1 MTNSINN
8 KRLSPFSRTSLADS
22 EIIDGPGYHN
32 KSFFPATSDEDED
45 PLDEILNEEEIA
57 GRLSV
62 EDINYIRD
70 FIVGSAL
77 YVEEL
82 ETQISER
89 SDDFWESRE
98 HAYRI
103 ITGLLIDLY
112 QYEMSE

>member
-1 MTNSINN
+1 MINSVSN
-8 KRLSPFSRTSLADS
+8 KRLSTFSRTSLADS
-22 EIIDGPGYHN
+22 DITDNPCYQN
-32 KSFFPATSDEDED
+32 KGFFPAIPEEDED
-45 PLDEILNEEEIA
+45 PLDEILDEEEIA
-57 GRLSV
+57 GLLSV

-82 ETQISER
+82 ENQISER

-112 QYEMSE
+112 QFEMAE